1 MHHHPQHH
9 LKVYMMIVLF
19 GPPAAGKGTQ
29 SAMLAKQYNIPAFS
43 TGDMFRA
50 AIAAKTPVGREVKSV
65 MERGD
70 LVGDDLVNKLV
81 FERLDEPD
89 CANGVILDGYPRT
102 VAQAQALDAWL
113 EDYHLK
119 LDKIF
124 ELVVDEKMLVQRRAG
139 RLYAPQ
145 SKCVYHIT
153 FNPPKVAGICDESGE
168 PLIQREDDQPA
179 VVQHRLEVYREQTS
193 PVIAYYK
200 AQNRHVAV
208 DGMAGIEAVNV
219 AIQRGLA
226 D

>member
-1 MHHHPQHH
+1 
-9 LKVYMMIVLF
+9 VLF
-19 GPPAAGKGTQ
+19 GPPGAGKGTQ
-29 SAMLAKQYNIPAFS
+29 SAMLAKRFNIPAFS

-50 AIAAKTPVGREVKSV
+50 AIAAQTPVGQEVKAV

-70 LVGDDLVNKLV
+70 LVGDELVNKLV

-89 CANGVILDGYPRT
+89 CVNGVILDGYPRT

-113 EDYHLK
+113 EDHHLT

-124 ELVVDEKMLVQRRAG
+124 ELVVDENNLMQRRSG
-139 RLYAPQ
+139 RLYAPH
-145 SKCVYHIT
+145 SKRVYHAV
-153 FNPPKVAGICDESGE
+153 FNPPKVPGVCDESGE
-168 PLIQREDDQPA
+168 PLMQREDDQPA

-208 DGMAGIEAVNV
+208 DGMADIEAVNEAV
-219 AIQRGLA
+219 LLGLQS
-226 D
+226 

>member
-1 MHHHPQHH
+1 
-9 LKVYMMIVLF
+9 VIIVLF
-19 GPPAAGKGTQ
+19 GPPGAGKGTQ
-29 SAMLAKQYNIPAFS
+29 SAMLAKQFNIPAFS

-50 AIAAKTPVGREVKSV
+50 AIAAQTPVGREVKSV

-70 LVGDDLVNKLV
+70 LVGDELVNKLV

-113 EDYHLK
+113 KDHHLT

-124 ELVVDEKMLVQRRAG
+124 ELVVDEQMLVQRRAG
-139 RLYAPQ
+139 RLYAPT
-145 SKCVYHIT
+145 SKRVYHIA
-153 FNPPKVAGICDESGE
+153 FNPPKVAGKCDESGE
-168 PLIQREDDQPA
+168 PLIQRDDDQPA

-200 AQNRHVAV
+200 VQNRHVAV
-208 DGMAGIEAVNV
+208 DGMADIDAVYHTIV
-219 AIQRGLA
+219 QELA

>member
-1 MHHHPQHH
+1 MI
-9 LKVYMMIVLF
+9 IVLF
-19 GPPAAGKGTQ
+19 GPPGAGKGTQ
-29 SAMLAKQYNIPAFS
+29 SAMLAKQFNIPAFS

-50 AIAAKTPVGREVKSV
+50 AIAAQTPVGREVKSV

-70 LVGDDLVNKLV
+70 LVGDELVNKLV
-81 FERLDEPD
+81 FERLNEPD

-113 EDYHLK
+113 EDHHLT

-179 VVQHRLEVYREQTS
+179 VVQHRLEVYREQTA

-200 AQNRHVAV
+200 AQSRHVAV
-208 DGMAGIEAVNV
+208 DGMAEIDAVNA
-219 AIQRGLA
+219 AIQRELT